1 MKMYEG
7 GWRLVEVDEGKWRP
21 MEVDHGVWK
30 YMKLME
36 VDEARVH
43 NRFGGM
49 RDVAIFCGDTRDV
62 S

>member
-7 GWRLVEVDEGKWRP
+7 EWRLVEVDEGKWRP

-36 VDEARVH
+36 VDEAD
-43 NRFGGM
+43 G
-49 RDVAIFCGDTRDV
+49 I
-62 S
+62 

>member
-7 GWRLVEVDEGKWRP
+7 EWRLVEVDEGTWRP

-36 VDEARVH
+36 VDEADGR
-43 NRFGGM
+43 
-49 RDVAIFCGDTRDV
+49 
-62 S
+62 

>member
-7 GWRLVEVDEGKWRP
+7 EWRLVVVDEGKWRP

-36 VDEARVH
+36 VDEADGR
-43 NRFGGM
+43 
-49 RDVAIFCGDTRDV
+49 
-62 S
+62 

>member
-7 GWRLVEVDEGKWRP
+7 EWRLVVEDEGKWRP

-36 VDEARVH
+36 VDEADGR
-43 NRFGGM
+43 
-49 RDVAIFCGDTRDV
+49 
-62 S
+62 

>member
-7 GWRLVEVDEGKWRP
+7 EWRLVEVDEGKWRP

-36 VDEARVH
+36 VDEADGR
-43 NRFGGM
+43 
-49 RDVAIFCGDTRDV
+49 
-62 S
+62 

>member
-7 GWRLVEVDEGKWRP
+7 EWRLVEVDEGKWRP

-36 VDEARVH
+36 VDEADER
-43 NRFGGM
+43 
-49 RDVAIFCGDTRDV
+49 
-62 S
+62 

>member
-7 GWRLVEVDEGKWRP
+7 EWRLVEVDEGKWRP

-36 VDEARVH
+36 VDEAEGR
-43 NRFGGM
+43 
-49 RDVAIFCGDTRDV
+49 
-62 S
+62 

>member
-7 GWRLVEVDEGKWRP
+7 EWRLVEVDEGKWKP

-36 VDEARVH
+36 VDEADGR
-43 NRFGGM
+43 
-49 RDVAIFCGDTRDV
+49 
-62 S
+62 

>member
-7 GWRLVEVDEGKWRP
+7 EWRLVEVDEGKWRP

-36 VDEARVH
+36 ADEADGR
-43 NRFGGM
+43 
-49 RDVAIFCGDTRDV
+49 
-62 S
+62 

>member
-7 GWRLVEVDEGKWRP
+7 EWRLVEVDEGKWRP

-36 VDEARVH
+36 VDEAV
-43 NRFGGM
+43 G
-49 RDVAIFCGDTRDV
+49 I
-62 S
+62 